1 MDPDL
6 IPALEEALKVSPDN
20 APLRR
25 QLGNLLMGC
34 GRLEDA
40 EELLRAGDNGV
51 GLQAALARCFA
62 MQGKASQA
70 MAVAESLIARDD
82 ATPDVLL
89 SVCRTLKSLDELDAA
104 RSAYRRAVDLD
115 AEVADPVLAE
125 AIGADAAVWTEP
137 DADADEVDGDDT
149 DEDADTDEQ
158 GRIVL
163 RITHGG
169 NPFEG
174 MEVEKPDVNFSD
186 VGGMDALK
194 EQIRLKIIAP
204 LENAELYAA
213 YGKAI
218 GGGIL
223 MYGPP
228 GCGKTH
234 LARATA
240 GQIDSAFI
248 SVGIHDVL
256 DMYLGNSESKLHA
269 LFEYARSNTPCVLF
283 FDEVDALGAKRS
295 DMRGS
300 AGRQVINQFL
310 AELDGVKASND
321 GLLILAA
328 TNAPWSLDTAF
339 RRPGRFDRVL
349 FVPPPDA
356 VSAAAI
362 LDVLLKGK
370 PQKAVDLD
378 AVARLCSRRGKGFSG
393 ADLKAVV
400 DVAVEAKL
408 AAAMKTGVPEPLT
421 TKDLVRAAKSV
432 KPSTKEWFG
441 TAKNHALYANEGGQY
456 DEVLA
461 YLKM

>member
-1 MDPDL
+1 MDPEL
-6 IPALEEALKVSPDN
+6 IPALEEALEVSPGN

-40 EELLRAGDNGV
+40 EDVLRAGGEAGPATP

-62 MQGKASQA
+62 MQGKASPA
-70 MAVAESLIARDD
+70 LAVAESLVHRDD
-82 ATPDVLL
+82 ASPDVLL

-104 RSAYRRAVDLD
+104 RRAYRRAVELD

-125 AIGADAAVWTEP
+125 AIGADGAVWTEP
-137 DADADEVDGDDT
+137 DADEAASNDHDE
-149 DEDADTDEQ
+149 DEDADEQ
-158 GRIVL
+158 GRVIL

-174 MEVEKPDVNFSD
+174 LEIEKPDVNFSD

-194 EQIRLKIIAP
+194 EQIGLKIIAP

-256 DMYLGNSESKLHA
+256 DMYLGNSEAKLHT

-328 TNAPWSLDTAF
+328 TNAPWALDSAF

-349 FVPPPDA
+349 FVPPSDA
-356 VSAAAI
+356 AGAAAI
-362 LDVLLKGK
+362 LNVLLKGK
-370 PQKAVDLD
+370 PQKAVDLG
-378 AVARLCSRRGKGFSG
+378 AVAKRCKGFSG

-408 AAAMKTGVPEPLT
+408 AAAMKSGVPEPLT
-421 TKDLVRAAKSV
+421 TKDLVKAAKSV
-432 KPSTKEWFG
+432 KPSTREWFG

-456 DEVLA
+456 DEVLD
-461 YLKM
+461 YLKMR

>member
-1 MDPDL
+1 MDPEL
-6 IPALEEALKVSPDN
+6 IPALEEALKVSPGN
-20 APLRR
+20 GPLRR

-40 EELLRAGDNGV
+40 EDVLRAEGAV
-51 GLQAALARCFA
+51 ATPGLQAALARCFA
-62 MQGKASQA
+62 MQGKASSA
-70 MAVAESLIARDD
+70 MAVAESLVARDD
-82 ATPDVLL
+82 VTTDVLL
-89 SVCRTLKSLDELDAA
+89 SVCRTFKNLDELDGA
-104 RSAYRRAVDLD
+104 RRAYRRALELD
-115 AEVADPVLAE
+115 AEVADPILAE
-125 AIGADAAVWTEP
+125 SLGVSTEAWTEADASEDGDGDGD
-137 DADADEVDGDDT
+137 DAGDDT
-149 DEDADTDEQ
+149 DVDDQ
-158 GRIVL
+158 GRVIL
-163 RITHGG
+163 RITHEA

-174 MEVEKPDVNFSD
+174 LEVEQPDVNFSD

-295 DMRGS
+295 DMRGG

-356 VSAAAI
+356 ESAAEI
-362 LDVLLKGK
+362 LRVLLKGK
-370 PQKAVDLD
+370 PQKDVDVVG
-378 AVARLCSRRGKGFSG
+378 VAKKCKGFSG
-393 ADLKAVV
+393 ADLKSVV

-408 AAAMKTGVPEPLT
+408 AEAMKTGVPAPLI

-456 DEVLA
+456 DEVLD
-461 YLKM
+461 YLKMK

>member
-1 MDPDL
+1 MSESSDSL
-6 IPALEEALKVSPDN
+6 IDTLQEALKLSPDN
-20 APLRR
+20 VPLRR
-25 QLGNLLMGC
+25 QLAQLLMGR

-40 EELLRAGDNGV
+40 EDALRAGGGDPA
-51 GLQAALARCFA
+51 LQLTLADCFQRQGKQSEALVIAEALADRSDTA
-62 MQGKASQA
+62 
-70 MAVAESLIARDD
+70 
-82 ATPDVLL
+82 P
-89 SVCRTLKSLDELDAA
+89 AA
-104 RSAYRRAVDLD
+104 RVMLAQLFFAAGETERAVSAYRRAVDD
-115 AEVADPVLAE
+115 DPSVADESL
-125 AIGADAAVWTEP
+125 ADAMGMTSAGWVDSSESEDVP
-137 DADADEVDGDDT
+137 SLDPDEV
-149 DEDADTDEQ
+149 DEQ
-158 GRIVL
+158 GRIRM
-163 RITHGG
+163 RIDGVG
-169 NPFEG
+169 DRFEG
-174 MEVEKPDVNFSD
+174 LEIEKPDINFSD
-186 VGGMDALK
+186 VGGMEDLK
-194 EQIRLKIIAP
+194 EEIRLKIIAP

-213 YGKAI
+213 YGKSI

-256 DMYLGNSESKLHA
+256 DMYLGNSESKLHN
-269 LFEYARSNTPCVLF
+269 LFEYARQNTPCVLF

-328 TNAPWSLDTAF
+328 TNTPWALDTAF

-356 VSAAAI
+356 QGAAAI
-362 LDVLLKGK
+362 LQVLLKGK
-370 PQKAVDLD
+370 PQDAVDVD
-378 AVARLCSRRGKGFSG
+378 AVAKKCRAFSG

-400 DVAVEAKL
+400 DVAIEGKL
-408 AAAMKTGVPEPLT
+408 QEAMKTGVPAPLT
-421 TKDLVRAAKSV
+421 TKNLLKAAKSV

-441 TAKNHALYANEGGQY
+441 TAKNHAMYANEGGQY
-456 DEVLA
+456 DDVLN
-461 YLKM
+461 YLKMK

>member
-1 MDPDL
+1 MDPEL
-6 IPALEEALKVSPDN
+6 IPALEEALNVSPGN

-40 EELLRAGDNGV
+40 EDVLRADASAGPATP

-70 MAVAESLIARDD
+70 SAVAESLVARDD
-82 ATPDVLL
+82 VTTDVLL
-89 SVCRTLKSLDELDAA
+89 SVCRTLQSLEEMDAA
-104 RSAYRRAVDLD
+104 RSAYRRAVGLD
-115 AEVADPVLAE
+115 AEVADPVLADALGLAGGSEE
-125 AIGADAAVWTEP
+125 AAWTDP
-137 DADADEVDGDDT
+137 DDDEEDGDD
-149 DEDADTDEQ
+149 DVDDQD
-158 GRIVL
+158 RVVL
-163 RITHGG
+163 RIEHGG
-169 NPFEG
+169 HPFDGLEI
-174 MEVEKPDVNFSD
+174 EKPDVNFSD

-269 LFEYARSNTPCVLF
+269 LFEYARSNVPCVLF

-356 VSAAAI
+356 TGAAAI
-362 LDVLLKGK
+362 LRVLLKGK
-370 PQKAVDLD
+370 PQQGVDVD
-378 AVARLCSRRGKGFSG
+378 AVAKRCKAFSG

-400 DVAVEAKL
+400 DVAVEGKL
-408 AAAMKTGVPEPLT
+408 AEAMKTGVPAPLT
-421 TKDLVRAAKSV
+421 TKDLVRAAKSL

-456 DEVLA
+456 DEVLD
-461 YLKM
+461 YLKMR

>member
-1 MDPDL
+1 MDPEL
-6 IPALEEALKVSPDN
+6 IPALEAALKVSPDN

-25 QLGNLLMGC
+25 QLGNLLLGC

-40 EELLRAGDNGV
+40 EDVLRADASAGPATP
-51 GLQAALARCFA
+51 GLQSALARCFA

-70 MAVAESLIARDD
+70 IAVAESLVGRDD
-82 ATPDVLL
+82 VTTDVLL
-89 SVCRTLKSLDELDAA
+89 SVCRTLKSLDQMDAA
-104 RSAYRRAVDLD
+104 RAAYRRAVGLD
-115 AEVADPVLAE
+115 ADIADAMLAE
-125 AIGADAAVWTEP
+125 TLGLTAEADEAAWSEP
-137 DADADEVDGDDT
+137 DADDENENDDDDVDDQD
-149 DEDADTDEQ
+149 
-158 GRIVL
+158 RVVL
-163 RITHGG
+163 RIEHGG
-169 NPFEG
+169 QPFDGLEI
-174 MEVEKPDVNFSD
+174 EKPDVNFSD

-269 LFEYARSNTPCVLF
+269 LFEYARSNVPCVLF

-328 TNAPWSLDTAF
+328 TNTPWSLDTAF

-356 VSAAAI
+356 AGAAAI
-362 LDVLLKGK
+362 LRVLLKGK
-370 PQKAVDLD
+370 PQSGVDVD
-378 AVARLCSRRGKGFSG
+378 AVAKKCKSFSG

-400 DVAVEAKL
+400 DVAVEGKL
-408 AAAMKTGVPEPLT
+408 AEAMKTGVPAPLT
-421 TKDLVRAAKSV
+421 TKDLTKAAKSV
-432 KPSTKEWFG
+432 KPSTKEWFS

-456 DEVLA
+456 DEVLD
-461 YLKM
+461 YLKMR